1 MLWLWIAL
9 GVVAILLVLVGIGYN
24 RLVRLRN
31 EAATGW
37 ANIDVQLERRGDL
50 IPNLVETVKGYAAH
64 ERGVFDEVTR
74 ARTALQQASTPAA
87 AGEANDVLTAAL
99 GRLFA
104 VAEAYP
110 ELRASENFLRL
121 QDELTDTEDK
131 ISAARR
137 YYNST
142 VMHYNTGIQS
152 LPVGAR
158 RPATRLPEKE
168 FFSAEGRHGDA
179 AGLVHARD
187 VTLQQQIRRNRL
199 RSGIVVVGFVLLLGI
214 VAGLIGA
221 VFDLSLGVVALL
233 GAGLYAIFSIISSRR
248 IVARMTGAQELGA
261 DQLRPLRRL
270 VENVSIAA
278 GLPVTPEVRI
288 VDDPAPNAFAAGLRP
303 QTSYLGVT
311 TGLLRVMPKRELEAV
326 LGHEISHVRNR
337 DTYLMTMATIF
348 AGVIALIADIGF
360 RMLLYGGGRSR
371 KGRCDRDRPRRRRA
385 PARARTAALLLKLSL
400 SRRREFLAD
409 AGSAEILNDPEA
421 MALAL
426 RRLELDTTTGAYATR
441 PSRISGSRAPRAA
454 SSPIGAACWRF
465 EPLRH
470 ASAARGAIAAL
481 EESGGFRLPERLPD
495 HQPFAGRVG
504 LQ

>member
-1 MLWLWIAL
+1 M
-9 GVVAILLVLVGIGYN
+9 
-24 RLVRLRN
+24 
-31 EAATGW
+31 
-37 ANIDVQLERRGDL
+37 
-50 IPNLVETVKGYAAH
+50 
-64 ERGVFDEVTR
+64 
-74 ARTALQQASTPAA
+74 
-87 AGEANDVLTAAL
+87 
-99 GRLFA
+99 
-104 VAEAYP
+104 
-110 ELRASENFLRL
+110 
-121 QDELTDTEDK
+121 
-131 ISAARR
+131 
-137 YYNST
+137 
-142 VMHYNTGIQS
+142 
-152 LPVGAR
+152 
-158 RPATRLPEKE
+158 
-168 FFSAEGRHGDA
+168 
-179 AGLVHARD
+179 
-187 VTLQQQIRRNRL
+187 TLQQQIRRNRL

-248 IVARMTGAQELGA
+248 IVARMTGAQELGP

-326 LGHEISHVRNR
+326 LGHEITHVRNR

-348 AGVIALIADIGF
+348 AGVIALVADIGF

-371 KGRCDRDRPRRRRA
+371 KGGGAIVIVLAVVGLLLA
-385 PARARTAALLLKLSL
+385 PYAALLLKLSL

-426 RRLELDTTTGAYATR
+426 RRLELDTTTVAYADASVAHLWVESPT
-441 PSRISGSRAPRAA
+441 SRVESERRGVLAL
-454 SSPIGAACWRF
+454 SSLFDTHP
-465 EPLRH
+465 PLVER
-470 ASAARGAIAAL
+470 IAAL
-481 EESGGFRLPERLPD
+481 EESGGFRLPEQLPP
-495 HQPFAGRVG
+495 HEPFAVELG